1 MASSNG
7 SYVKKKRQKQENFK
21 NKVHGSKRSSDLHFN
36 SQIYFECLSIHM
48 ENLEVKHYKSLA
60 NAQY

>member
-36 SQIYFECLSIHM
+36 SQATLDLYIHM
-48 ENLEVKHYKSLA
+48 ENLRSEAL
-60 NAQY
+60 